1 MRWSEAL
8 VFTSIF
14 SYIGAIIITLL
25 GYPPLSNIDVLIQII
40 FYLLC
45 VFSLYSSLE
54 FVKIRHYLAA
64 GYGLGAILNFSGVMV
79 WMNYDG
85 NLALGPYMALW
96 DIGLAIA
103 LLDDQK
109 KDDDSQFLNYQ
120 NEIKKEL
127 LGIRNLGTMIGNT
140 AYLIKQKKDDIQLF
154 DILNH
159 SSKEIVNIVDKLN
172 KYQQYELT

>member
-8 VFTSIF
+8 VFTSLF

-25 GYPPLSNIDVLIQII
+25 GYPPLSNVDILVQII

-45 VFSLYSSLE
+45 VSLLYSSLE
-54 FVKIRHYLAA
+54 FVKIRKYLAA
-64 GYGLGAILNFSGVMV
+64 AYGLGAILNFSGVMV

-109 KDDDSQFLNYQ
+109 KEDNSQFLNYQ
-120 NEIKKEL
+120 KEIKKEL

-140 AYLIKQKKDDIQLF
+140 SYLIKQKKDDIQLF
-154 DILNH
+154 EILNQ
-159 SSKEIVNIVDKLN
+159 SSKEIVNIVDKMN
-172 KYQQYELT
+172 KYQQHELD